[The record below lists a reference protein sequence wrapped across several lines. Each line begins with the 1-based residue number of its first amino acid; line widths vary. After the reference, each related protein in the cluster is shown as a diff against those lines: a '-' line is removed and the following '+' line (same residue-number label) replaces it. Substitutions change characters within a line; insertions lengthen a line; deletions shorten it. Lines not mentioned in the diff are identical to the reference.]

1 MIELGMEVETSC
13 GSGGQVGAS
22 PRFGKGWLIRLDSGK
37 ELRLKDEELREVD
50 LQGQL
55 SHWG

>member
-13 GSGGQVGAS
+13 GSVGQVVAS
-22 PRFGKGWLIRLDSGK
+22 SRFGKGWLVRLDSGR

-55 SHWG
+55 SNWD

>member
-13 GSGGQVGAS
+13 GSVGQVVAS

-55 SHWG
+55 SHWD

>member
-13 GSGGQVGAS
+13 GSVGQVVAS
-22 PRFGKGWLIRLDSGK
+22 PRFGKGWLIRLINGK

-50 LQGQL
+50 LKG
-55 SHWG
+55 HWPHC